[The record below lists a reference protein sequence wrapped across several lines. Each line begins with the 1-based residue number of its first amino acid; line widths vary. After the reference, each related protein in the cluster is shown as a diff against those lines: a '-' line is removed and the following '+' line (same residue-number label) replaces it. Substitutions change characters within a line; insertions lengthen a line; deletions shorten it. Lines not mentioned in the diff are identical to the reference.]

1 LRIFLKAPLAVVAV
15 ALLAFPALGAV
26 RNGATST
33 AASSVSNGGIRVAA
47 PNAISGNAQT
57 GQTLARVRK
66 AGTLVCGV
74 VLDEDDISE
83 ADTHGNVS
91 KLGADYCRAMA
102 AEIFGDAHR
111 AKFVASSDEPAALAV
126 LRDGKTDV
134 LFGATPNPVLG
145 MVYHLAYG
153 PPILI
158 DGQGFLVAN
167 RLEIRTL
174 SDLGG
179 RNVCFINA
187 SPPEQTLYD
196 ALEPRLKKR
205 ENRFPYSERGE
216 MDIALLDGHCD
227 AITGDISWMANVR
240 ASFNK
245 RASEFSVLSDTLSID
260 PMSPT
265 YRTDDLQ
272 WAALV
277 DWTVWAVE
285 QAETHGMTQAN
296 VATLGQSTDPVVQR
310 LAGSVPWIGRALGI
324 SDDAFK
330 HAVAA
335 VGNAEE
341 IYQRNVGSGSSLDLP
356 RGRSALAAQGG
367 LLWSLPVEPL
377 Q

>member
-1 LRIFLKAPLAVVAV
+1 MKSFLKAPLAIIAAALVAG
-15 ALLAFPALGAV
+15 PALGAPWNV
-26 RNGATST
+26 PAST
-33 AASSVSNGGIRVAA
+33 VASSKSSGGGLQATA
-47 PNAISGNAQT
+47 PT

-66 AGTLVCGV
+66 AGALVCGV

-91 KLGADYCRAMA
+91 KFGADYCRAMA
-102 AEIFGDAHR
+102 AEIFGDA
-111 AKFVASSDEPAALAV
+111 AKARFVASSDEPAALAA

-167 RLEIRTL
+167 RLGIRTL
-174 SDLGG
+174 NDLGG

-196 ALEPRLKKR
+196 VLEPRLQKR

-216 MDIALLDGHCD
+216 MEIALLDGHCD
-227 AITGDISWMANVR
+227 AITGDISWMANVQ

-245 RASEFSVLSDTLSID
+245 RASEFSILPETLSID

-265 YRTDDLQ
+265 YRAGDLN

-285 QAETHGMTQAN
+285 QAEVHGMTQAN
-296 VATLGQSTDPVVQR
+296 VATLSRSIDPVVQR
-310 LAGSVPWIGRALGI
+310 LTGTTPWIGGTLGI
-324 SDDAFK
+324 SDDAFRR
-330 HAVAA
+330 AVAA
-335 VGNAEE
+335 VGNAGE
-341 IYQRNVGSGSSLDLP
+341 IYQRNLGSGSSLGLP
-356 RGRSALAAQGG
+356 RGRSALAEQGG

>member
-1 LRIFLKAPLAVVAV
+1 MKSLLTAPLALVAV
-15 ALLAFPALGAV
+15 ALLACPALGAT
-26 RNGATST
+26 REAATAVAKVSGGNMQT
-33 AASSVSNGGIRVAA
+33 DTSSS
-47 PNAISGNAQT
+47 
-57 GQTLARVRK
+57 QTLDRVRRS
-66 AGTLVCGV
+66 GRLVCGV

-102 AEIFGDAHR
+102 AEIFGDAHKAR
-111 AKFVASSDEPAALAV
+111 FVSSSDEPAALAA

-145 MVYHLAYG
+145 MVYHLAFG

-167 RLEIRTL
+167 RLGIRTL
-174 SDLGG
+174 NDLGG

-196 ALEPRLKKR
+196 SLEPRLEKR

-240 ASFNK
+240 ASFGK
-245 RASEFSVLSDTLSID
+245 RASEFSILPETVSID
-260 PMSPT
+260 PLSPT
-265 YRTDDLQ
+265 YRTGDPG

-277 DWTVWAVE
+277 GWTVWAAQ
-285 QAETHGMTQAN
+285 QAEAHGITQAN
-296 VATLGQSTDPVVQR
+296 VATLGQSTEPVVQR
-310 LAGSVPWIGRALGI
+310 LVGTSPWIGRTLGI
-324 SDDAFK
+324 PDNAFQ

-335 VGNAEE
+335 VGNAGE
-341 IYQRNVGSGSSLDLP
+341 IYQRDVGSAAALDLP
-356 RGRSALAAQGG
+356 RGRSALAEQGG
-367 LLWSLPVEPL
+367 LLWSLPVEPS